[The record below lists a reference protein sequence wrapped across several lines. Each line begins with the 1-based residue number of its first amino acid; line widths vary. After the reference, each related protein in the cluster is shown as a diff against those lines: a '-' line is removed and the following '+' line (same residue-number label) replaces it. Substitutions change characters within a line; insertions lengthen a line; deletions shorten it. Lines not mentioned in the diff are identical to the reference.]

1 MKQQILDALK
11 ARFSGVSD
19 AILSRIADKLAK
31 TTTTA
36 EQVATAVEGVTFQQV
51 LESYGDSRATE
62 ASTTAV
68 KNYETKY
75 NLKDGKAGEVGVPP
89 AAGGAG
95 QQTTPP
101 AGGESVPSWA
111 QAILDSNKAMAD
123 RLNKMETEKTT
134 NNRRQQ
140 LNAIVEKLPENLRK
154 AYQRTSVE
162 TLNDEEFNSLITE
175 VGTEVESIASDI
187 NAKGAVF
194 GRPANQGGATNSKGQ
209 LTEEQMKVISSRE
222 ATPTEG
228 QPF

>member
-1 MKQQILDALK
+1 MRQQILEALK
-11 ARFSGVSD
+11 ARFPGVSE
-19 AILSRIADKLAK
+19 AILGRMADKLAK
-31 TTTTA
+31 TATTQEQVTTT
-36 EQVATAVEGVTFQQV
+36 VEGVTFQQV
-51 LESYGDSRATE
+51 LELYGDSRATE
-62 ASTTAV
+62 ASVTAV
-68 KNYETKY
+68 KNYENKY
-75 NLKDGKAGEVGVPP
+75 GLKDGKTSEVVPP

-101 AGGESVPSWA
+101 AGDEQVPSWA
-111 QAILDSNKAMAD
+111 QAILEANKTMAD
-123 RLNKMETEKTT
+123 RLNKMETERTT

-154 AYQRTSVE
+154 AYQRTSVD
-162 TLNDEEFNSLITE
+162 TLNEEEFTSLIAE

-194 GRPANQGGATNSKGQ
+194 GRPANQGGATTNSKGQ
-209 LTEEQMKVISSRE
+209 LTEEQVKIISSRE